1 MRMEKIGQNIRKCR
15 NSKHMSIED
24 LAFKAELSKNY
35 MGMVERGE
43 RIPSLESLLKI
54 IDALEVSADEV
65 LCDVIQH
72 GFKVKT
78 TKLAERLEKVS
89 PKKQEMVYGL
99 IDLILREEIE

>member
-1 MRMEKIGQNIRKCR
+1 MQMEKIGQNIRKCR
-15 NSKHMSIED
+15 NAKHMSIED

-54 IDALEVSADEV
+54 INALETSADEV

-78 TKLAERLEKVS
+78 TKIADRLEKVS
-89 PKKQEMVYGL
+89 PKKREMIYDL
-99 IDLILREEIE
+99 IDLILKEDME

>member
-1 MRMEKIGQNIRKCR
+1 MQMEKIGQAIRKCR
-15 NSKHMSIED
+15 NEQHMSIED

-54 IDALEVSADEV
+54 INALEVSADEV
-65 LCDVIQH
+65 LCDVIDH

-78 TKLAERLEKVS
+78 TKLSEKLEKVS
-89 PKKQEMVYGL
+89 PKKQQLIYDL
-99 IDLILREEIE
+99 IDLVLKDTE

>member
-1 MRMEKIGQNIRKCR
+1 
-15 NSKHMSIED
+15 MSIED

-54 IDALEVSADEV
+54 INALEVSADEI
-65 LCDVIQH
+65 LCDVITH

-78 TKLAERLEKVS
+78 TILADKLDNVS
-89 PKKQEMVYGL
+89 PEKQALIYDL
-99 IDLILREEIE
+99 IDLVLKHSE

>member
-1 MRMEKIGQNIRKCR
+1 MQMEKIGQNIRKCR
-15 NSKHMSIED
+15 NAKHMSIED

-54 IDALEVSADEV
+54 INALGVSADEV
-65 LCDVIQH
+65 LCDVIDH

-78 TKLAERLEKVS
+78 TKLADKIEKVP
-89 PKKQEMVYGL
+89 PKKQAMIFDL
-99 IDLILREEIE
+99 IDLVLRDIE

>member
-1 MRMEKIGQNIRKCR
+1 MQMEKIGQNIRKCR
-15 NSKHMSIED
+15 NAKHMSIED

-54 IDALEVSADEV
+54 INALETSADEV
-65 LCDVIQH
+65 LCDVIDH

-78 TKLAERLEKVS
+78 TKLAEKIEKVS
-89 PKKQEMVYGL
+89 PKKQAMIFDL
-99 IDLILREEIE
+99 IDLVLRDVE